1 MNAERLHRS
10 AQWLATSNS
19 AGQVVRGHFSA
30 AIGIIR
36 VMLVEPSGD
45 TRVLIQH
52 CTLRLR
58 LANSRSLPTLKLN
71 FLY

>member
-1 MNAERLHRS
+1 MNAERSLRI

-19 AGQVVRGHFSA
+19 EGQVVRGHFSA

-36 VMLVEPSGD
+36 AMVVEPSRD
-45 TRVLIQH
+45 TLVLIQH
-52 CTLRLR
+52 YALLLR